1 MPDPSV
7 LRAADLISQG
17 RSAQAEPGLRAR
29 VRRAPADADAARLL
43 GLALLNTGKADQAL
57 YFTARS
63 MELAPSPAAC
73 DAHGTVLVVL
83 GGLEE
88 AERVFRAGISMDGGL
103 PSLHNGLGGA
113 LLNQKKYDGA
123 AEAFARARE
132 IDPRSV
138 VYLRQHAAALVRA
151 HRTPEAMTLLR
162 EGAAAFPND
171 VLLRT
176 QLVSSLNYED
186 ADPAERLEHARALG
200 ALFAR
205 VAGPRPD
212 FANAGDAARVLKV
225 GLLSAD
231 WFDHPVAHFMS
242 PLFERTPAGLSLHV
256 YDASRKR
263 DATTGK
269 LRKLAAGWREVES
282 LGDAAVAAQMRKDGI
297 DVAVDLGGHTVD
309 SRVAVMAF
317 HPAPVCVSYL
327 GYPATTGMAGVGWR
341 AVDSLT
347 DPPGSERWHT
357 ERLLRLDPCFLCFRP
372 PDAAP
377 DVAPL
382 PAGAGSGVTFGSFN
396 NPAKLSPRV
405 LALWSRVLRDVQGSR
420 LLLKG
425 VGFDIPAVRDRLRAG
440 AASAGIDP
448 SRLEVLATTRTPAE
462 HLATYARVDVAL
474 DTYPYHGTTTTCEAL
489 WMGVPVVTLE
499 GAVHVSRVGVSLLH
513 AAGCGDWIAK
523 DEDAYVGIASELAAH
538 PAGLARLRGGLRQR
552 VAASSLA
559 DGGAFVARFEE
570 ALRHAW
576 GDWCGM
582 QRPGQA

>member
-1 MPDPSV
+1 M
-7 LRAADLISQG
+7 
-17 RSAQAEPGLRAR
+17 RAR
-29 VRRAPADADAARLL
+29 VRKAPTDADAARLL

-57 YFTARS
+57 YFTARA
-63 MELAPSPAAC
+63 MELSSSPAAC

-83 GGLEE
+83 GRLQE
-88 AERVFRAGISMDGGL
+88 AERTFRAGIGVDDGL

-113 LLNQKKYDGA
+113 LLNQKKYDEA

-132 IDPRSV
+132 IDPGSV

-151 HRTPEAMTLLR
+151 HRTPEAMALLR
-162 EGAAAFPND
+162 EGAMAFPND

-186 ADPAERLEHARALG
+186 VNPAERLEHARALG

-212 FANAGDAARVLKV
+212 FADIRDAARVLRI

-242 PLFERTPAGLSLHV
+242 PLFECTPAGLSLHV

-263 DATTGK
+263 DATTK
-269 LRKLAAGWREVES
+269 RLRGLAAGWREVES
-282 LGDAAVAAQMRKDGI
+282 LGDAAVAAQMRKDGM

-327 GYPATTGMAGVGWR
+327 GYPASTGMPSVGWR
-341 AVDSLT
+341 LVDSLT
-347 DPPGSERWHT
+347 DPPGSEQWHT

-382 PAGAGSGVTFGSFN
+382 PAAAGRGVTFGSFN

-405 LALWSRVLRDVQGSR
+405 LALWSRVLRDVPGSR

-425 VGFDIPAVRDRLRAG
+425 VGFDIAAVRERLRAG
-440 AASAGIDP
+440 AASAGID
-448 SRLEVLATTRTPAE
+448 SARLEVLPTTGTPAE

-489 WMGVPVVTLE
+489 WMGVPVVTLA

-513 AAGCGDWIAK
+513 ATGCADWVAD
-523 DEDAYVGIASELAAH
+523 DEDAYVRIASGLATDVE
-538 PAGLARLRGGLRQR
+538 GLARLRAGLRQR
-552 VAASSLA
+552 VAGSPLA
-559 DGGAFVARFEE
+559 DRGAFVARFEE

-576 GDWCGM
+576 GDWRGM
-582 QRPGQA
+582 QRPGHA